1 MLISNTTK
9 CYSLPYILVRVG
21 RAWKSSYSVYKGK
34 RTMRKEQTLRRSS
47 GAKAIAIDQH
57 AVTVRYHILQ
67 FLALLLS
74 AAFALGLH
82 VLFGH

>member
-1 MLISNTTK
+1 MQ
-9 CYSLPYILVRVG
+9 R
-21 RAWKSSYSVYKGK
+21 
-34 RTMRKEQTLRRSS
+34 EQIIRRSS
-47 GAKAIAIDQH
+47 GAKSITLDTRAMVA
-57 AVTVRYHILQ
+57 RYHILQ